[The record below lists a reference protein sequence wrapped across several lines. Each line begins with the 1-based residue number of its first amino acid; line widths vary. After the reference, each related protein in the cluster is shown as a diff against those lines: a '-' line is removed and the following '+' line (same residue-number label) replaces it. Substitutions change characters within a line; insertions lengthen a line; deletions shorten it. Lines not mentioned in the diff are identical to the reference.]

1 MRNDALSPRTA
12 GASFEITWVHTPTNT
27 SIHYIEND
35 FIELNY
41 LEILGAQYEKI
52 ASLIRENVDVITRSE
67 VLEYA
72 AQAQGDE
79 ELSKAVNG
87 VIGVASSEFDKEMFA
102 IIERAAASEDESTRF
117 KALVA
122 IGYVEWEECKD
133 ILVRFAE
140 HDPNEGMR
148 AKSQRLLK
156 TLQEIW
162 DDPEDYK

>member
-72 AQAQGDE
+72 AQAQDDE

-117 KALVA
+117 EALIT

-140 HDPNEGMR
+140 NDPNEGMR
-148 AKSQRLLK
+148 TKSQRLLK